1 MSGFDRKKLLGIPH
15 VPGVYQMKDKNG
27 TILYVGKAK
36 NLKKRVSSYFSSKLH
51 DVKTRVLVSL
61 IDAVDVITTNT
72 ENEAL
77 ILENQL
83 IKTFKPKYNILLKD
97 DKTYPY
103 IKITKDLFPKISVT
117 RKKLHD
123 GATYYGPYPSIG
135 STRFL
140 RRMLLDMFPIRDC
153 KQEITLNKMQKKCLL
168 LDIGKCIAPCVKK
181 EVKKEYDDLITQLMM
196 LLSGKDKTLIK
207 NMKHEMAAFS
217 SELKFE
223 KAAEIRDRINKC
235 QQLLEKQRVD
245 LDLRYNAQIWAVHES
260 DDYFYLLIQDIIDG
274 KLLYQF
280 GFIEQKNKITDVT
293 DLVEQAVYEH
303 IGNNGKKTKEIYCDS
318 SLLPVI
324 KESVQ
329 AIKEK
334 IGVKAPK
341 KGEKKEWVK
350 NAETNAKL
358 ALLKHLKSKTEK
370 KETIN
375 VCEELKH
382 VLRLAHCP
390 ERIIGFDISHLQGT
404 NIVASAVYFKDGKPY
419 KSLYRKFNIK
429 TVSGKSNDPMS
440 IKEVVLRRLQ
450 LCQKQNEPTPNLL
463 LIDGGRGQLNYA
475 VTALS
480 SLGLLGKIDIIS
492 LAKKEEEI
500 YTLHFQTPIRLPH
513 SHPGLHLLQYIR
525 DESHRFA
532 LTFQRSKRKYSNK

>member
-260 DDYFYLLIQDIIDG
+260 DDYFYLLIQ
-274 KLLYQF
+274 
-280 GFIEQKNKITDVT
+280 
-293 DLVEQAVYEH
+293 
-303 IGNNGKKTKEIYCDS
+303 IGR
-318 SLLPVI
+318 
-324 KESVQ
+324 
-329 AIKEK
+329 A
-334 IGVKAPK
+334 
-341 KGEKKEWVK
+341 
-350 NAETNAKL
+350 
-358 ALLKHLKSKTEK
+358 
-370 KETIN
+370 
-375 VCEELKH
+375 H
-382 VLRLAHCP
+382 V
-390 ERIIGFDISHLQGT
+390 
-404 NIVASAVYFKDGKPY
+404 
-419 KSLYRKFNIK
+419 
-429 TVSGKSNDPMS
+429 
-440 IKEVVLRRLQ
+440 
-450 LCQKQNEPTPNLL
+450 
-463 LIDGGRGQLNYA
+463 
-475 VTALS
+475 
-480 SLGLLGKIDIIS
+480 
-492 LAKKEEEI
+492 
-500 YTLHFQTPIRLPH
+500 
-513 SHPGLHLLQYIR
+513 
-525 DESHRFA
+525 
-532 LTFQRSKRKYSNK
+532 